1 MARNWES
8 RDRKIHKR
16 KHGMRV
22 DNRSIFVQVEQKVK
36 RSKKTSRKAG

>member
-1 MARNWES
+1 MARNWKS
-8 RDRKIHKR
+8 RDRKIQRR

-22 DNRSIFVQVEQKVK
+22 DGRSVFVIVEQKVK